1 MREECSSFAE
11 KLTSLFSDIIFKVM
25 TVQLLREL
33 DDLDI
38 SLPQLQALT
47 YVAEHR
53 NCSVGALAEGLGV
66 THPAAVKSVDRL
78 VKKGLVARA
87 VAAADHRQA
96 ELTATPGGRSL
107 INEIRRQRTQRLT
120 QVLDRMAPEERHALI
135 RGLESFVTT
144 ALMDEGALNSL
155 CLSCQTLMPTDCK
168 DWISEVLPTLAA
180 RQILSGG

>member
-1 MREECSSFAE
+1 MREECTSFAE
-11 KLTSLFSDIIFKVM
+11 KLTSLFSDIIFKTM

-66 THPAAVKSVDRL
+66 THPAAVKTVERL

-96 ELTATPGGRSL
+96 ELAATPGGRNL
-107 INEIRRQRTQRLT
+107 VNEIRRQRTERLT
-120 QVLDRMAPEERHALI
+120 RVLDRMPPDERLALI
-135 RGLESFVTT
+135 RGLERFVTT
-144 ALMDEGALNSL
+144 ALMDEGALHGL

-180 RQILSGG
+180 K

>member
-1 MREECSSFAE
+1 MREECTSFAE
-11 KLTSLFSDIIFKVM
+11 KLTSLFSDIIFKTM

-53 NCSVGALAEGLGV
+53 NCSVGALAEGLAV
-66 THPAAVKSVDRL
+66 THPAAVKTVDRL

-96 ELTATPGGRSL
+96 ELAATPGGRNL
-107 INEIRRQRTQRLT
+107 VNEIRRQRTERLT
-120 QVLDRMAPEERHALI
+120 RVLDRMPPAERLALI
-135 RGLESFVTT
+135 RGLERFVTT
-144 ALMDEGALNSL
+144 ALMDQGALNSL
-155 CLSCQTLMPTDCK
+155 CLSCQTLMPSDCK
-168 DWISEVLPTLAA
+168 DWVSEVLPTLAA
-180 RQILSGG
+180 K

>member
-1 MREECSSFAE
+1 MREECTSFAE
-11 KLTSLFSDIIFKVM
+11 KLTSLFSDIIFKTM

-38 SLPQLQALT
+38 SLPQLQALSF
-47 YVAEHR
+47 VAEHR

-78 VKKGLVARA
+78 LKKGLVDRT

-96 ELTATPGGRSL
+96 QLSATLQGRKL
-107 INEIRRQRTQRLT
+107 INEIRRQRTERLT
-120 QVLDRMAPEERHALI
+120 RVLDKMTPDERLSLI
-135 RGLESFVTT
+135 RGLEKFVTT
-144 ALMDEGALNSL
+144 ALMDEGALHGL

-168 DWISEVLPTLAA
+168 DWIPDSLPGFAA
-180 RQILSGG
+180 K

>member
-1 MREECSSFAE
+1 MREECTHFAE
-11 KLTSLFSDIIFKVM
+11 KLTSLFSDIIFKTM

-47 YVAEHR
+47 FVAEHR

-78 VKKGLVARA
+78 VKKGLIVRA

-96 ELTATPGGRSL
+96 ELSATPGGRNL
-107 INEIRRQRTQRLT
+107 VNEIRAQRTRRLAR
-120 QVLDRMAPEERHALI
+120 VLDRMSPEERLAMI
-135 RGLESFVTT
+135 RGLEKFVTT
-144 ALMDEGALNSL
+144 ALMDEGALHGL
-155 CLSCQTLMPTDCK
+155 CLSCQTLLPTDCK
-168 DWISEVLPTLAA
+168 DWKTELLPAMASE
-180 RQILSGG
+180 

>member
-1 MREECSSFAE
+1 MREECTSFAE
-11 KLTSLFSDIIFKVM
+11 KLTSLFSDIIFKTM

-38 SLPQLQALT
+38 SLPQLQALSF
-47 YVAEHR
+47 VAEHR

-78 VKKGLVARA
+78 VKKGLVDRA

-96 ELTATPGGRSL
+96 ELTATLQGRKL
-107 INEIRRQRTQRLT
+107 VNEIRRQRTERLT
-120 QVLDRMAPEERHALI
+120 RVLDQMSPEERLSLI
-135 RGLESFVTT
+135 RGLEKFVTT
-144 ALMDEGALNSL
+144 ALMDEGALHGL

-168 DWISEVLPTLAA
+168 DWIPDALPGFAA
-180 RQILSGG
+180 K

>member
-1 MREECSSFAE
+1 MREECTSFAE
-11 KLTSLFSDIIFKVM
+11 KLTSLFSDIIFKTM

-66 THPAAVKSVDRL
+66 THPAAVKTLDRL

-87 VAAADHRQA
+87 VAASDHRQA
-96 ELTATPGGRSL
+96 QLAATPGGRNL
-107 INEIRRQRTQRLT
+107 VNEIRRQRTERLAR
-120 QVLDRMAPEERHALI
+120 VLDKMAPEERLAMI
-135 RGLESFVTT
+135 RGLEKFVTT
-144 ALMDEGALNSL
+144 ALMDEGALHGL

-168 DWISEVLPTLAA
+168 DWVSEVLPVLAA
-180 RQILSGG
+180 ESLS

>member
-1 MREECSSFAE
+1 MREECTSFAE
-11 KLTSLFSDIIFKVM
+11 KLTSLFSDIIFKTM

-87 VAAADHRQA
+87 VAASDHRQA

-107 INEIRRQRTQRLT
+107 INEIRRQRTHRLT
-120 QVLDRMAPEERHALI
+120 QVLDRMAPEQRHALI

-144 ALMDEGALNSL
+144 ALMDEGALNGL

>member
-1 MREECSSFAE
+1 MREECTCFAE

-66 THPAAVKSVDRL
+66 THPAAVKTVERL
-78 VKKGLVARA
+78 VKKGLIARA
-87 VAAADHRQA
+87 VAASDHRQA
-96 ELTATPGGRSL
+96 QLAATPGGRSMV
-107 INEIRRQRTQRLT
+107 NEIRRQRTERLT
-120 QVLDRMAPEERHALI
+120 RVLDKMAPDDRLALI
-135 RGLESFVTT
+135 RGLEKFVTT
-144 ALMDEGALNSL
+144 ALMDEGALHSL
-155 CLSCQTLMPTDCK
+155 CVSCQTLMPSDCK
-168 DWISEVLPTLAA
+168 DWIPEVLPVLAA
-180 RQILSGG
+180 R